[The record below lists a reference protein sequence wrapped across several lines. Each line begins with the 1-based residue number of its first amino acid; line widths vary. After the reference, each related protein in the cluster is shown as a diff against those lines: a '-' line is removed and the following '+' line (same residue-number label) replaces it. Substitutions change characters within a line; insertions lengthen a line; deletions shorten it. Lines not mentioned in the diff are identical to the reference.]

1 MTPPTKAPARSRRR
15 VTALDVAKRAGVS
28 RSAVSRTLTE
38 GASVSEATRKKVLRA
53 AAELGYYRNALV
65 RGMINRRS
73 GIVGVVTGGLE
84 NPFLAVALERL
95 SHRLQQEGLKAFI
108 YSGDAASDLQVAL
121 PSMIEYR
128 VDACLFLTNDLS
140 PHTAAQYIDLG
151 VPLVLAF
158 SSGISGINIED
169 RSVPFAAVSVD
180 NVAAT
185 RKIAH
190 LMADNGAR
198 RFAYLAGHPESISN
212 RERRRG
218 FELGLADRGLALSAV
233 ETGNFVY
240 AGALDAA
247 RRLFATN
254 DRPDAVF
261 CGNDLMAMAV
271 IDVVRAECR
280 LDVPGDV
287 QVAGFDDIELAAGA
301 AYSLTSVHQPI
312 SRIVDIAT
320 DLMLE
325 FIEHHD
331 HKPIEIMVESELK
344 RRASTG

>member
-1 MTPPTKAPARSRRR
+1 MSPNKPPAPTRRR

-28 RSAVSRTLTE
+28 RSAVSRALTE
-38 GASVSEATRKKVLRA
+38 GASVSAATREKVLRA
-53 AAELGYYRNALV
+53 AAELGYHRNALV
-65 RGMINRRS
+65 RGMVNRRS

-95 SHRLQQEGLKAFI
+95 SRRLQQEGLKAFI

-128 VDACLFLTNDLS
+128 VDGCLFLTNDLS
-140 PHTAAQYIDLG
+140 PHTAARYIDLE

-158 SSGISGINIED
+158 SSGMSGIDIED
-169 RSVPFAAVSVD
+169 RNVPFAAVCVD

-185 RKIAH
+185 RQIAH
-190 LMADNGAR
+190 LMVENGAT
-198 RFAYLAGHPESISN
+198 RFAYLAGHPDSVSN
-212 RERRRG
+212 KERRRG
-218 FELGLADRGLALSAV
+218 FELGLADRGHALAAV

-240 AGALDAA
+240 AHSLHAA
-247 RRLFATN
+247 RRLFARQ
-254 DRPDAVF
+254 DRPNAVF

-271 IDVVRAECR
+271 MDVARAECG
-280 LDVPGDV
+280 LAVPEDV
-287 QVAGFDDIELAAGA
+287 QVAGFDDVELAAGA
-301 AYSLTSVHQPI
+301 AYNLTSVHQPI

-320 DLMLE
+320 DLLLE
-325 FIEHHD
+325 FIEHHGR
-331 HKPIEIMVESELK
+331 KPLEIMVESELK